1 MVAGRALPL
10 LLLAFVLG
18 GCAPAVSRDHR
29 APRLIS
35 VRGVGRVAV
44 KPDTAVI
51 RIGAETRA
59 PVLADATA
67 DVARRSAAV
76 IERVKA
82 LGVAERDI
90 STVAYS
96 IDPVVAPRR
105 TDEDPTRIVAYRV
118 VNQVQVKIRDLGAT
132 GRILDSALAAGANAI
147 SGLQFTVDDPSRPE
161 AEARALAVKAA
172 AATAGQL
179 AAAAGV
185 SLGALL
191 TLTEDQAARPV
202 VPRMTTAVMG
212 AAAGPVESGQI
223 EILVTVEAR
232 YRIGP

>member
-1 MVAGRALPL
+1 
-10 LLLAFVLG
+10 
-18 GCAPAVSRDHR
+18 
-29 APRLIS
+29 PRLIS

-44 KPDTAVI
+44 KPDTAVV
-51 RIGAETRA
+51 RVGAEMRA
-59 PVLADATA
+59 PALADATA

-90 STVAYS
+90 TTVTYS
-96 IDPVVAPRR
+96 IDPIPAPRR

-118 VNQVQVKIRDLGAT
+118 VNVVQVKIRDLGAT
-132 GRILDSALAAGANAI
+132 GRILDSAVAAGANTI

-185 SLGALL
+185 SLGALVA
-191 TLTEDQAARPV
+191 LTEDQAAHPV
-202 VPRMTTAVMG
+202 VPRMTMATMG

-223 EILVTVEAR
+223 
-232 YRIGP
+232 